1 VKKKL
6 HRFHTTVGHGT
17 GSVCNE
23 MSELPKFFDSQSQA
37 AAMLKLDSY
46 FLKELKAEGCTA
58 FKPGGRIRRDE
69 LLDAIERKRE
79 RARER
84 LRDAD
89 SDGEVVSAHDWE
101 YRRSVLF
108 DVLEFLHDAYADKRI
123 NLAKYAEL
131 GEATVEQLI
140 KLGEVWEAGIDAPG
154 FRKTWLACLAQAAL
168 RKNEENK
175 RARG

>member
-1 VKKKL
+1 
-6 HRFHTTVGHGT
+6 
-17 GSVCNE
+17 

-108 DVLEFLHDAYADKRI
+108 DVLEFLQSAHNDKR
-123 NLAKYAEL
+123 
-131 GEATVEQLI
+131 V
-140 KLGEVWEAGIDAPG
+140 D
-154 FRKTWLACLAQAAL
+154 LAQYVAL
-168 RKNEENK
+168 SEKTVGTALSINSKFTQTTCNK
-175 RARG
+175 YHRQLTKGGGRFSWASVCPSRLLALST